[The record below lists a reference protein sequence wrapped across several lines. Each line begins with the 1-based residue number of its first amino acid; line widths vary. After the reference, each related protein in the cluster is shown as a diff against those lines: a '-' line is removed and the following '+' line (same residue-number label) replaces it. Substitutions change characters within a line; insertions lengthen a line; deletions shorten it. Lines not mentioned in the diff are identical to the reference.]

1 MVTQYKVVSYEIL
14 YMQAALNRLY
24 LLLYL
29 YICTHTYVYVYMTTI
44 IIEKE
49 AINLKGSK
57 GVGRREGK
65 SEVM

>member
-14 YMQAALNRLY
+14 YIQAALSRLY

-29 YICTHTYVYVYMTTI
+29 YICTHTYVYMTTI